1 MEVHLDENT
10 LNGDICASLMGG
22 ATGGIIVHVLGIAV
36 VIGLWKLF
44 SKAGKPGFYAIIPLL
59 NFKTL
64 VDITGLPTAWFWY
77 FLIGAA
83 LSPITF
89 GFTGLICLYVAYI
102 VMRQL
107 LRSFGKSD
115 SIGSVILHLLLAEI
129 MLPLIGFSAQPYL
142 GVQSTADVRILPF
155 TK

>member
-1 MEVHLDENT
+1 MDENT
-10 LNGDICASLMGG
+10 LNGDFGASLMGG
-22 ATGGIIVHVLGIAV
+22 AVSGIIGFVLGIAV
-36 VIGLWKLF
+36 IIGLWKLF
-44 SKAGKPGFYAIIPLL
+44 TKAGKPGFYAIIPLL

-115 SIGSVILHLLLAEI
+115 SIGSVILHLVLAEI

-142 GVQSTADVRILPF
+142 GVQSIADVRTLPF
-155 TK
+155 IK

>member
-1 MEVHLDENT
+1 VDENT
-10 LNGDICASLMGG
+10 LNGDFGASLMGG
-22 ATGGIIVHVLGIAV
+22 AVSGIIGFVLGIAV
-36 VIGLWKLF
+36 IIGLWKLF
-44 SKAGKPGFYAIIPLL
+44 TKAGKPGFYAIIPLL

-115 SIGSVILHLLLAEI
+115 SIGSVILHLVLAEI

-142 GVQSTADVRILPF
+142 GVQSIADVRTLPF
-155 TK
+155 IK